1 MTLFW
6 KKKAPTDT
14 KQIVIIS
21 GRIMWISEMPAD
33 FIASNSKRSP
43 KFPNVIREA
52 NKIASGSA
60 IGTRNK
66 AA

>member
-1 MTLFW
+1 
-6 KKKAPTDT
+6 
-14 KQIVIIS
+14 
-21 GRIMWISEMPAD
+21 MWISEIPAD

-52 NKIASGSA
+52 NKIDSGSA